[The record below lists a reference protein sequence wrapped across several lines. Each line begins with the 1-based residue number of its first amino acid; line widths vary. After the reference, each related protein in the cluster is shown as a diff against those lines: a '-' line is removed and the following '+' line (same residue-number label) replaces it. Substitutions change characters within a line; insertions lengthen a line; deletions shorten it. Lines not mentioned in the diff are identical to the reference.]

1 VSQYNNARNVAC
13 KCAFLNSL
21 QEVRSVRYDDRFLEM
36 FEFRKEVIVA
46 NGNTSKHINPLK
58 GELPLIVLSI
68 TLFGFLK

>member
-1 VSQYNNARNVAC
+1 
-13 KCAFLNSL
+13 
-21 QEVRSVRYDDRFLEM
+21 VRSVRYDDRFLEM